1 MMQED
6 VGQPWR
12 LERRIDDVSEK
23 LRVLALK
30 NYHVFVQSQQCSQVV
45 ASDLKSLGGNVQI
58 VDTRLPELQSQCKQ
72 LDSAVHAS
80 ASKNSEI
87 QYILGHYDE
96 LMDLLEIPQL
106 IEACIANDLLEEAL
120 ESIQFAK
127 KIFDQTD
134 SSKGSPANT
143 ILHTLVKE
151 VHAATDVLRQ
161 KIVEKLRGD
170 LSLAKCLHMVAY
182 LRRVDGLW
190 KLLPVD
196 YNQQLKV
203 EFLSCRDSWL
213 SKTMQSIPT
222 SDPYNFLMQL
232 IDAKR
237 SSWFD
242 MVTQYSAIFGHQEMD
257 GHVDQPL
264 CAWAIR
270 TVSELTQILSETLP
284 KLADFG
290 AVANVME
297 QVLFFGGSLGRVGVD
312 FRGIVFVQFQK
323 HLVETLS
330 TQWRDVVDE
339 FDVALGAYSSKQSTT
354 PIMLASF
361 RNLTTTT
368 DDTSP
373 PHVIMAFPV
382 LAQLTNG
389 LLNSF
394 NNLRLC
400 ALVSLEYRLSQ
411 LLQSAMVG
419 VIDVLAR
426 FCQQHGITPKEADVS
441 SDGLM
446 KKAPIG
452 VQIHKLAMVLQT
464 DWIPFIHACFL
475 KLFTRHKGLP
485 TALDM
490 DALVALLRAKRL
502 VLEANETTQ
511 VDAS

>member
-1 MMQED
+1 MQED

-452 VQIHKLAMVLQT
+452 VQIHKLAMVESALRASLLT
-464 DWIPFIHACFL
+464 TCI
-475 KLFTRHKGLP
+475 GLP

>member
-1 MMQED
+1 MQED

-45 ASDLKSLGGNVQI
+45 ASDLKSLRGNVQI
-58 VDTRLPELQSQCKQ
+58 VDMRLPELQSQCKQ
-72 LDSAVHAS
+72 LDTAVHAS
-80 ASKNSEI
+80 ASKNAEI

-213 SKTMQSIPT
+213 FKTMQSIPT

-257 GHVDQPL
+257 GHIDQPL

-312 FRGIVFVQFQK
+312 FRGIVFVQFQN

-354 PIMLASF
+354 PVMLASF

-389 LLNSF
+389 FLNSF

-411 LLQSAMVG
+411 LLQSAMVR

-426 FCQQHGITPKEADVS
+426 FCQQHGITPEADVS

-464 DWIPFIHACFL
+464 DWIPFIHACFH

-490 DALVALLRAKRL
+490 DALMALLREKRL
-502 VLEANETTQ
+502 VLEANETAQ